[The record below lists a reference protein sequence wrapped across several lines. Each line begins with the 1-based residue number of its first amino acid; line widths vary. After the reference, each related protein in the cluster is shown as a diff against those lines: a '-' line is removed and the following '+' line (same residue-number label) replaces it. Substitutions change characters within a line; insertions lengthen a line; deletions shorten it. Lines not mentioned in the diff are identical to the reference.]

1 MRYMILFGGENF
13 EMKEIRYYISDDGRF
28 RADNPEEVIKYEE
41 ETERQLKEELQQM
54 ADFYR
59 AEEIGYV
66 GIINNQIELT
76 YFGLGNP
83 QVLKH
88 MKSRLDNLCAAFSN
102 SYGYIVDKKDINT
115 KIYEVNKR

>member
-1 MRYMILFGGENF
+1 
-13 EMKEIRYYISDDGRF
+13 MKEIKYYISDDGKF
-28 RADNPEEVIKYEE
+28 RADNPEEVVKYEE
-41 ETERQLKEELQQM
+41 ETEKQLKEELQRM
-54 ADFYR
+54 VDLYR
-59 AEEIGYV
+59 AEEIGFV

-76 YFGLGNP
+76 YFGPENP
-83 QVLKH
+83 QTLKR